1 MSALFLMLLHVLAAL
16 LISAV
21 VLAYLR
27 PALNKTIDAMCTKE
41 EDTNFWQRYTVLM
54 MTITPVILML
64 MFSDGQSFM
73 NYQDADELRVNLL
86 LILLGQ
92 FLGLVIVGRT
102 LWKTT
107 RLLIGIDA
115 MQKHDEKPC
124 DNWKE
129 V

>member
-1 MSALFLMLLHVLAAL
+1 MNALLLMFFHVLAAL
-16 LISAV
+16 LISAI

-27 PALNKTIDAMCTKE
+27 PALNKTIDALCTKQ
-41 EDTNFWQRYTVLM
+41 EDTQFWQRYTVLM

-64 MFSDGQSFM
+64 MFSDGQSFE
-73 NYQDADELRVNLL
+73 NYQDADELRTNLL

-107 RLLIGIDA
+107 QSVLGIA
-115 MQKHDEKPC
+115 QKDLSQQPGYPGEE
-124 DNWKE
+124 N
-129 V
+129 

>member
-16 LISAV
+16 MISAI
-21 VLAYLR
+21 VLWYLR
-27 PALNKTIDAMCTKE
+27 PALNKTIDAMCTKQ

-54 MTITPVILML
+54 MTMTPIILML
-64 MFSDGQSFM
+64 MFSDGRSFM
-73 NYQDADELRVNLL
+73 NYHDADELRVNLL

-107 RLLIGIDA
+107 RLLIGMDV
-115 MQKHDEKPC
+115 MNKHD
-124 DNWKE
+124 DVKE
-129 V
+129 S